1 MLHISLTL
9 GVSSDKKIVELYI
22 PLYSFIFLYAGIE
35 SLQYVEKSL
44 ILLIIECFLWM
55 NHNFFQVFF
64 SIDEKESNSVCSKL
78 IQRNFKIEQHLIM
91 AYFYNR
97 ESIKFPN

>member
-1 MLHISLTL
+1 M
-9 GVSSDKKIVELYI
+9 
-22 PLYSFIFLYAGIE
+22 
-35 SLQYVEKSL
+35 SLQYIEKSL
-44 ILLIIECFLWM
+44 ILLITECFLWM

-64 SIDEKESNSVCSKL
+64 SIDEKESISVCSKL

-91 AYFYNR
+91 AYCYNR